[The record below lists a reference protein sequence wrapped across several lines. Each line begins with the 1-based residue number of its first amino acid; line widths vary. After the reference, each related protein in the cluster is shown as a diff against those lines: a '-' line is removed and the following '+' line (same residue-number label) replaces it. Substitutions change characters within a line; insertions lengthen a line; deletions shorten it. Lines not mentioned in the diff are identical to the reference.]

1 MRSKLQ
7 AIMTPQ
13 ATALARAATSLESLP
28 VKKKGTVPN
37 PAAQAIRSVISR
49 TVPEEMFMAISAVE
63 EGFRPL

>member
-1 MRSKLQ
+1 M
-7 AIMTPQ
+7 
-13 ATALARAATSLESLP
+13 ESLP